1 MKRLL
6 NTLYVFSEGT
16 VLSKERETVLVTV
29 CQATRAKI
37 PVITLS
43 SIICYGQT
51 VITPDLMGFCAE
63 RGITVS
69 FLSYSGRFLARVEGP
84 VSGNILLRKEQYRVS
99 DNPCKS
105 AVLAR
110 AFVAAKIKNSR
121 AVLKRWVRDYT
132 DNSGINEVN
141 TVADKL
147 QHLAERAL
155 RQTDLDL
162 IRGLEGEAAALYFS
176 VFNRLIVIDNEHFQF
191 SGRNRRPPID
201 RINALLSFLYVLLT
215 SEMRSACECIGLDPA
230 AGFLHR
236 DRPGRPGLAL
246 DLMEEFRAFVV
257 DRLVLS
263 LINRQQIKADDFEI
277 SENSAVLLKDDARK
291 KVVSAWQERKQKT
304 VTHPFFK
311 EQMHLG
317 IAMRSQAQLLARYLR
332 GDLDGYPPYFW
343 R

>member
-16 VLSKERETVLVTV
+16 VLSKEREAVLVTV
-29 CQATRAKI
+29 CKETRAKI
-37 PVITLS
+37 PAITLS

-69 FLSYSGRFLARVEGP
+69 FLSYSGRFLARIEGP
-84 VSGNILLRKEQYRVS
+84 VSGNILLRKEQYRIS
-99 DNPCKS
+99 DDPKKS
-105 AVLAR
+105 ALLAR
-110 AFVAAKIKNSR
+110 SFVSAKIKNSK
-121 AVLKRWVRDYT
+121 AVLKRWVRDYS
-132 DNSGINEVN
+132 NSPELNQVD
-141 TVADKL
+141 TVSDKL
-147 QHLAERAL
+147 QHLAERTL
-155 RQTDLDL
+155 RQTDLDI

-176 VFNRLIVIDNEHFQF
+176 VFNHLILVDNDSFKF
-191 SGRNRRPPID
+191 TGRNRRPPID

-215 SEMRSACECIGLDPA
+215 SEMRSACECVGLDPA
-230 AGFLHR
+230 AGYLHR

-246 DLMEEFRAFVV
+246 DLIEEFRAFVV

-277 SENSAVLLKDDARK
+277 AENSAVILKDEARK
-291 KVVSAWQERKQKT
+291 KVVSAWQERKQTT

-317 IAMRSQAQLLARYLR
+317 IAMRSQAQLLGRYLR
-332 GDLDGYPPYFW
+332 GDIDGYPPYFW